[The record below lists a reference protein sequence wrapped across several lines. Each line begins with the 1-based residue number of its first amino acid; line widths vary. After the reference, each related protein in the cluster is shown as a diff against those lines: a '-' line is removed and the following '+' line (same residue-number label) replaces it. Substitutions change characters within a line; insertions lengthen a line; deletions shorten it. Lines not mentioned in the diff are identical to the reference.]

1 MSTPAL
7 RHFVERALGVLAP
20 AFEDGFPG
28 CFDWWRLCR
37 DAPAIVERTGGGSSD
52 AADRTWSV
60 QVRQRAEAI
69 FRFAHVA
76 ALALLC
82 ASHPDEGD
90 PEAALDR
97 FGDEPEDEEEDRFE
111 GLVNDVLGPLE
122 ESLLD
127 DGVRLDER
135 GDLARRL
142 LDGVWPHVESMLA
155 DVEGLSDE
163 AEDEADDENASQDAE
178 WTVFVALARVAAILA
193 TFRWMAAYPD
203 AEAPDVEAR
212 DVEAL

>member
-20 AFEDGFPG
+20 AFEDGFPR

-37 DAPAIVERTGGGSSD
+37 DTPAIVERAGGGSVD
-52 AADRTWSV
+52 ADDRTWSAGV
-60 QVRQRAEAI
+60 QQRAESV

-76 ALALLC
+76 ALALHC
-82 ASHPDEGD
+82 AGHLDDVD

-97 FGDEPEDEEEDRFE
+97 FLAEPEDEEEDRFE
-111 GLVNDVLGPLE
+111 VLVEQVLSPLE

-135 GDLARRL
+135 GELARSL
-142 LDGVWPHVESMLA
+142 LDSAWPHVQGMLV
-155 DVEGLSDE
+155 DVPGLDDAEALDEEGRDE
-163 AEDEADDENASQDAE
+163 EGEGGPREEE
-178 WTVFVALARVAAILA
+178 WTVLVALARVAAILA

-203 AEAPDVEAR
+203 VEAI
-212 DVEAL
+212 